1 MIAATLPR
9 LCDAVS
15 CRRKLTLPL
24 VGLSLWVLIA
34 MPLSATVYHGEVV
47 PTSVSATVGTT
58 FDPVNGVSVTFRW
71 TTVDPGNS
79 IVVIENDLDYQA
91 ENNSSFRQVV
101 QDDYTT
107 NHVVVVNHFPA
118 YGTYA
123 TWGYYVASFVGEARQ
138 WATYPGPATAT
149 CGSPPAPGCGGYY
162 KTFNLPTS
170 PTDEDGS
177 LVFSLWPVGG
187 QNVYQGDPTQS
198 PACTPTS
205 KSSRECNDLYVATQP
220 NLLSG
225 SPDAVVLMKD
235 VVITNLD
242 TGRIVTNNS
251 ITAQYLCGLDAP
263 SNPPPQ
269 GWDGDYDPSTEAC
282 SNGAINSTNTT
293 LRLRAN
299 SHAVPGHYEVAA
311 SFQAQ
316 LNGQNA
322 GHPVS
327 VTYNFTVL
335 PTASFTA
342 TPPTTFP
349 AIPGISTWETNMVNF
364 SAPVGTANADF
375 WCTNNIDGNPWA
387 SLDNGNFSGLFD
399 IPSSVYFEAWNYDG
413 GRVYQQVADYDAHHQ
428 QQYKQT
434 DPNEWQR
441 CAELAM
447 EPYKDMTIGTGGGFV
462 QEPNQFP
469 FGMAMHYLRTGD
481 ATYQTAVNLLANNE
495 AYDVYYSGSVY
506 AESVRVSAY
515 MMDDRLANEIIGVAR
530 NEAFML
536 RTVDVMLGY
545 LDQSYNL
552 SFSNPNQ
559 QGYDIHP
566 FMVGLAMEALIT
578 YYELD
583 LAEGHTPDARIPLE
597 IKKTLDWLEATQY
610 IPSTHTFAYGAYD
623 VPKNPALVSGT
634 LYQATEL
641 NDLVATA
648 YAWYWYQTNNTTY
661 LTEGDDLFSN
671 VWDSAGGQTIGG
683 DSGWTYSVKEYNQIY
698 KWSFDYVRWRSGKNA
713 DGTSPPVETVLA
725 AANPYG
731 GAWTDYTTPVQFE
744 WAAGDDGNP
753 PAINPVLTLP
763 VVGATT
769 ATVWL
774 NVFKPGTTL
783 TVYYGTAAPGTCDI
797 NNPQPPNC
805 MQPYPNF
812 GFLQMLN
819 ANYANQSDP
828 TTAFPDQ
835 VALGQGIPN
844 IYDATVTLT
853 GLTPNTIYH
862 ARYLTTDTSGN
873 MAAYYDQEF
882 VTSGGDQ
889 VSTPPAADPGSTRP
903 ARDQVFTRP
912 AGDRPC
918 VDLSGLEAGQP
929 VVDSRLLT
937 PMPAEL
943 LSSLTANC
951 ARR

>member
-24 VGLSLWVLIA
+24 VGLILWVLIA
-34 MPLSATVYHGEVV
+34 MPLSATVYRGEIVA
-47 PTSVSATVGTT
+47 TSVSATVGTT

-123 TWGYYVASFVGEARQ
+123 TWGYYVASFVGDARQ

-149 CGSPPAPGCGGYY
+149 CGSPPAPGCGGKYAAF
-162 KTFNLPTS
+162 TLPTG
-170 PTDEDGS
+170 PTDPDGP

-225 SPDAVVLMKD
+225 SPDAVVLMKN

-282 SNGAINSTNTT
+282 SNGAIYSTNTT

-299 SHAVPGHYEVAA
+299 SHAVPGHYQVAA
-311 SFQAQ
+311 SFQGQ

-413 GRVYQQVADYDAHHQ
+413 GRVYQQIADYDAHHQ

-515 MMDDRLANEIIGVAR
+515 MMDDRLANEIIGVRR
-530 NEAFML
+530 NNAFML

-661 LTEGDDLFSN
+661 LNEGDDLFSN
-671 VWDSAGGQTIGG
+671 VWNSAGGQTIGG

-819 ANYANQSDP
+819 ANYNQSDP

>member
-1 MIAATLPR
+1 
-9 LCDAVS
+9 
-15 CRRKLTLPL
+15 
-24 VGLSLWVLIA
+24 
-34 MPLSATVYHGEVV
+34 
-47 PTSVSATVGTT
+47 
-58 FDPVNGVSVTFRW
+58 
-71 TTVDPGNS
+71 
-79 IVVIENDLDYQA
+79 
-91 ENNSSFRQVV
+91 
-101 QDDYTT
+101 
-107 NHVVVVNHFPA
+107 
-118 YGTYA
+118 
-123 TWGYYVASFVGEARQ
+123 
-138 WATYPGPATAT
+138 
-149 CGSPPAPGCGGYY
+149 
-162 KTFNLPTS
+162 
-170 PTDEDGS
+170 
-177 LVFSLWPVGG
+177 
-187 QNVYQGDPTQS
+187 
-198 PACTPTS
+198 
-205 KSSRECNDLYVATQP
+205 
-220 NLLSG
+220 
-225 SPDAVVLMKD
+225 
-235 VVITNLD
+235 
-242 TGRIVTNNS
+242 
-251 ITAQYLCGLDAP
+251 
-263 SNPPPQ
+263 
-269 GWDGDYDPSTEAC
+269 
-282 SNGAINSTNTT
+282 
-293 LRLRAN
+293 
-299 SHAVPGHYEVAA
+299 
-311 SFQAQ
+311 
-316 LNGQNA
+316 
-322 GHPVS
+322 
-327 VTYNFTVL
+327 
-335 PTASFTA
+335 
-342 TPPTTFP
+342 
-349 AIPGISTWETNMVNF
+349 
-364 SAPVGTANADF
+364 
-375 WCTNNIDGNPWA
+375 
-387 SLDNGNFSGLFD
+387 
-399 IPSSVYFEAWNYDG
+399 
-413 GRVYQQVADYDAHHQ
+413 
-428 QQYKQT
+428 
-434 DPNEWQR
+434 
-441 CAELAM
+441 M

-481 ATYQTAVNLLANNE
+481 ASYQTAVNLLANNE

-515 MMDDRLANEIIGVAR
+515 MMDDRLANEIIGVPR
-530 NEAFML
+530 DKAFML

-559 QGYDIHP
+559 QGYNIHP

-583 LAEGHTPDARIPLE
+583 LAEGNTPDARIPLE

-819 ANYANQSDP
+819 ANYNQSDP

-929 VVDSRLLT
+929 VVDSRFIT